1 VANIYYSYSDNRTG
15 VLRAILSS
23 EKAGWLLKAYSAKY
37 AGHQFPSTDHNSEG
51 SFAVVRIFEGEGSE
65 EWRVGFYFLHDDMMR
80 IEEAVLAAQPGN
92 KRRDGL

>member
-1 VANIYYSYSDNRTG
+1 MANIYYSYSDNRTG

-23 EKAGWLLKAYSAKY
+23 EEGRWLLKAHSAKY

-80 IEEAVLAAQPGN
+80 IEEAVHSCIPGGRN
-92 KRRDGL
+92 RK